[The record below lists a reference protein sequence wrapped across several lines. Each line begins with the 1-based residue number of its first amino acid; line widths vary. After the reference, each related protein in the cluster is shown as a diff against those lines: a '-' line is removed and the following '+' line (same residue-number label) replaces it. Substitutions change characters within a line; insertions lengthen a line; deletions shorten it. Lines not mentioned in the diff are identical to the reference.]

1 MAGRTMTV
9 YVDWYYSYLWP
20 LLIVKHNYFS
30 INQPSP
36 HTWNFNNANRTGQ
49 YEIEK

>member
-1 MAGRTMTV
+1 MAGRTMTA
-9 YVDWYYSYLWP
+9 YVDWYYSYLWY

-36 HTWNFNNANRTGQ
+36 HTWNLNNANRTGQ